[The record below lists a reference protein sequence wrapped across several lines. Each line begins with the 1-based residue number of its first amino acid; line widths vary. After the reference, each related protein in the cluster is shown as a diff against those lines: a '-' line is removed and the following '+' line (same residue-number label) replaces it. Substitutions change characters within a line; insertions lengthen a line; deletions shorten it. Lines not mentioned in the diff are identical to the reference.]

1 MYMKVYINNG
11 GIKVREIKELDITI
25 PKCDYLAIPFSYKR
39 NGENVQL
46 GENDLIF
53 FSVKKY
59 KNDKNY
65 IFQKT
70 LENGITFDSVNTKY
84 LIEINYEDT
93 KDVEIGDKLLYD
105 IVIYYDGKK
114 PVQKVVGT
122 LEIGLKL
129 TMNEVV

>member
-1 MYMKVYINNG
+1 M
-11 GIKVREIKELDITI
+11 REVKELEITI

-39 NGENVQL
+39 NGQNVAL

-53 FSVKKY
+53 FSVKRY
-59 KNDKNY
+59 KNDGKY

-70 LENGITFDSVNTKY
+70 LGSGITFDSENTKY
-84 LIEINYEDT
+84 LIEINYNDT
-93 KDVEIGDKLLYD
+93 KDTQIGDELLYD
-105 IVIYYDGKK
+105 IVIYYGGNK

-122 LEIGLKL
+122 LKIGLKL